1 MHDTSLLITATI
13 AMHPSTCGNTIDLT
27 AVGAHSHP
35 NDPPAWEQEIPVHD
49 HQMAVWGQQL
59 ADDVLAANSYRREGQ
74 WWCSTD
80 LTGYPS
86 WTADVIATTS

>member
-27 AVGAHSHP
+27 AVGVDSHP
-35 NDPPAWEQEIPVHD
+35 SDPPAWEREIPVRD
-49 HQMAVWGQQL
+49 HQTTTWGQQL
-59 ADDVLAANSYRREGQ
+59 ADDVLAANNYRRDGQ
-74 WWCSTD
+74 WWSSTD

-86 WTADVIATTS
+86 WTADVVPA